1 MPIGWRPPTRQG
13 RPWNSFAPTRQRK
26 YAPGRS
32 AAVWETSATTIHNYL
47 SNSDRP
53 DSLVAEHNLIGVLEG
68 SPIDYPNEQP
78 RPKGAIM
85 SDSNPSGLSDNAAAG
100 IAYITL
106 IPAIVFLIIAPFKNS
121 SYVRFHA
128 WQSIFF
134 FIAWAVIDIL
144 VGVVQNLVPSTVFL
158 TLTVLQL
165 VGLAIFIVWIIV
177 FVQAFNGKR
186 IKLPVIGDLAE
197 KQANR

>member
-1 MPIGWRPPTRQG
+1 
-13 RPWNSFAPTRQRK
+13 
-26 YAPGRS
+26 
-32 AAVWETSATTIHNYL
+32 
-47 SNSDRP
+47 
-53 DSLVAEHNLIGVLEG
+53 
-68 SPIDYPNEQP
+68 
-78 RPKGAIM
+78 M

-106 IPAIVFLIIAPFKNS
+106 IPAIVFLIIEPFNRS
-121 SYVRFHA
+121 SYLRFHA

-134 FIAWAVIDIL
+134 FVAWAVIDIL

-165 VGLAIFIVWIIV
+165 AGLAIFVVWIYV
-177 FVQAFNGKR
+177 FISAFGGKR
-186 IKLPVIGDLAE
+186 IKLPIIGDLAE